1 MRKPLLLIGALFGFA
16 LLTGSVTRG
25 SSDLNGPGTI
35 RITSREIQISLDN
48 RGAQGRDPGD
58 VVLIRQLLFNKGI
71 RRQPIGHAD
80 LVCTFTG
87 SRSRQCSGTYFLPKG
102 KIVVGGSLRF
112 RAFFKL
118 AVVGGTDLYD
128 NVRGSLTV
136 TMLGRGPRRELL
148 LFRLVV

>member
-1 MRKPLLLIGALFGFA
+1 MILALVGFA
-16 LLTGSVTRG
+16 LVTGSVTRG
-25 SSDLNGPGTI
+25 SSDLSSPGQI
-35 RITSREIQISLDN
+35 RITSRQIGIRYDD
-48 RGAQGRDPGD
+48 RGQTGRSAGD
-58 VVLIRQLLFNKGI
+58 VEVIRQLLFNKGI
-71 RRQPIGHAD
+71 RKAPIGHVD
-80 LVCTFTG
+80 IVCTYTG
-87 SRSRQCSGTYFLPKG
+87 SRSRQCSGTYFLPRG
-102 KIVVGGSLRF
+102 KIVVAGSLRY

>member
-1 MRKPLLLIGALFGFA
+1 MRKPLLLIVALFGFA

-48 RGAQGRDPGD
+48 RGAQGRDAGD
-58 VVLIRQLLFNKGI
+58 VVLVRQLLFNKGI

-87 SRSRQCSGTYFLPKG
+87 SRSRQCSGTYFLPRG
-102 KIVVGGSLRF
+102 KIVVAGSLRF

-128 NVRGSLTV
+128 NVHGSLTV

>member
-1 MRKPLLLIGALFGFA
+1 MRNAFLLTGALFGLA
-16 LLTGSVTRG
+16 LITGSVTLG
-25 SSDLNGPGTI
+25 SSDLSSPGTI
-35 RITSREIQISLDN
+35 RITSRQIEARLDN
-48 RGAQGRDPGD
+48 RGAQGRGAGD
-58 VVLIRQLLFNKGI
+58 VVMVRQLLFNKGI
-71 RRQPIGHAD
+71 RKAPIGYAD
-80 LVCTFTG
+80 LVCTYTG
-87 SRSRQCSGTYFLPKG
+87 PRSRQCSGTYVLPKG

-136 TMLGRGPRRELL
+136 TMLGREPRRELL

>member
-1 MRKPLLLIGALFGFA
+1 MKKPLLLIGALLGFA

-35 RITSREIQISLDN
+35 RITSREIQISVDN
-48 RGAQGRDPGD
+48 RGAPTRGAGD
-58 VVLIRQLLFNKGI
+58 VLLIRQLLFNKGI
-71 RRQPIGHAD
+71 RRQAIGHAD

-102 KIVVGGSLRF
+102 KIVVAGSLRF
-112 RAFFKL
+112 RGFFKL

>member
-25 SSDLNGPGTI
+25 SPDLSGPGTI

-48 RGAQGRDPGD
+48 RGAQRRDAGD

-71 RRQPIGHAD
+71 RKEPIGHAD

-87 SRSRQCSGTYFLPKG
+87 SRSRQCSGTYFLPRG
-102 KIVVGGSLRF
+102 KIVVAGSLRF